1 MFKQGDYTNVQK
13 PVITKAEIHAFSLRF
28 REYSGFLIEPEKLQA
43 KLKIFLTRN
52 EPMQSWNVL
61 LEILFHEKMTRV
73 SFLVSFFLLPFVSMS
88 GQCPSI
94 TLNSTS
100 GSICGLS
107 SVNISGTFDG
117 SATLVTIS
125 TDGKGSVSPA
135 FTSSSP
141 FSFTYNPK
149 NGDLGEKISIRI
161 STNNLSRKHC
171 SVARKT
177 YTLTVNEIPSAP
189 ERGTITQPDCTTP
202 TGSVILNGLPPKG
215 AWTITRSPDGSVI
228 TGTGTSATASN
239 LSSGRYNFAVRNSGG
254 CISALSGDV
263 TIVSAPEVPS
273 INIKNPSPVC
283 FPSTVDLTDASV
295 IAGSDAGLTYS
306 YWRNNGATQEYN
318 SPSAATQGTY
328 YIKGTLT
335 SSGCY
340 DVKPVTVTIRQK
352 ALADAGPDVSLDY
365 LFETEL
371 AASDPGTNVTGKWSV
386 LSGSGSFSDPSDAH
400 TKVTDLELGT
410 NVFRWTVT
418 NDVCPPSYDS
428 VMVKVSDLVLPSLI
442 TPNMDGRND
451 YFIIGRAEIL
461 GKIELVIFDRRGV
474 MVFKSIDY
482 NNLWNG
488 IDNNG
493 DPLSEDTYF
502 YSLKSENGR
511 SINGF
516 VLIRR

>member
-1 MFKQGDYTNVQK
+1 
-13 PVITKAEIHAFSLRF
+13 L
-28 REYSGFLIEPEKLQA
+28 
-43 KLKIFLTRN
+43 
-52 EPMQSWNVL
+52 
-61 LEILFHEKMTRV
+61 V
-73 SFLVSFFLLPFVSMS
+73 SFLLLTSVSIT

-94 TLNSTS
+94 ALNSS
-100 GSICGLS
+100 SSSVCGLS
-107 SVNISGTFDG
+107 PVNISGTFDG

-125 TDGKGSVSPA
+125 SDGKGSVSPA

-141 FSFTYNPK
+141 FSFTYVPK

-171 SVARKT
+171 SIARQT

-189 ERGTITQPDCTTP
+189 ERGTITQPNCTAP
-202 TGSVILNGLPPKG
+202 TGSVILNGLPAKG
-215 AWTITRSPDGSVI
+215 TWTITRSPEGGII

-239 LSSGRYNFAVRNSGG
+239 LSAGKYNFAVRNSGG

-263 TIVSAPEVPS
+263 SIVSAPEVPS

-283 FPSTVDLTDASV
+283 FPSTIDLTDASI
-295 IAGSDAGLTYS
+295 IAGSDAGLTYT
-306 YWRNNGATQEYN
+306 YWRNNAATQEYN
-318 SPSAATQGTY
+318 SPSSATQGTY

-335 SSGCY
+335 SSGCS
-340 DVKPVTVTIRQK
+340 DVKPVTVTVRQK
-352 ALADAGPDVSLDY
+352 PLANAGPDVALDY

-371 AASDPGTNVTGKWSV
+371 AALDPGTNVTGKWSV
-386 LSGSGSFSDPSDAH
+386 LSGSGSFSDPANARARVSN
-400 TKVTDLELGT
+400 LELGT
-410 NVFRWTVT
+410 NVFLWTLT
-418 NDVCPPSYDS
+418 NEVCPPSYDS
-428 VMVKVSDLVLPSLI
+428 VMVKVLDIVLPSLI

-451 YFIIGRAEIL
+451 YFVIGRTEIL

-474 MVFKSIDY
+474 MVYKSMDY

-488 IDNNG
+488 IDYNG